1 MSPSEFTLSS
11 SAKEVTPSEFTL
23 SSTAEEVTHGI
34 DGSGLTAIVTGL
46 HLHFYLPFN
55 FVIVLPFWTLNYY
68 LNLIVCLIFMFILSF
83 KLVLYVLKVLS

>member
-1 MSPSEFTLSS
+1 MS
-11 SAKEVTPSEFTL
+11 PSEFTL

-55 FVIVLPFWTLNYY
+55 FVILLPFRTLNYY
-68 LNLIVCLIFMFILSF
+68 LSLIACLVSYIYFRF
-83 KLVLYVLKVLS
+83 

>member
-11 SAKEVTPSEFTL
+11 SAEEVIPSEFTL

-55 FVIVLPFWTLNYY
+55 FVILLPFQTLNYY
-68 LNLIVCLIFMFILSF
+68 LSLIASVMFILGF
-83 KLVLYVLKVLS
+83 KSIFYVLKVLS